1 MDDTVDAA
9 ELPLDGVGVRLA
21 RAREAAGLSR
31 ARVAAITKIPE
42 RHLLAIEQGNFAA
55 LPARTYAIGFSRSYA
70 RAVGENEI
78 EIAALVRAEIGAG
91 QGDRNL
97 RGVPAFEPGDP
108 ARVPSSRLAWLSA
121 LAAVAV
127 IVAGVVFWR
136 GYYAPGGELPSILPG
151 PTPSATLASTP
162 PVAAPAGPVVLTALI
177 PKVWVKITDGNGIQL
192 FQKELAQGESYTVPA
207 DRPQVLLR
215 TARPDALGITIG
227 GQPVAKIADKQQTV
241 ADVPVTAA
249 ALLSRSTATAAPP
262 APATSAPSATPRIR
276 PTPRPTAAVRPTPA
290 ASRVPSS
297 APPSTAPAAPATPTA
312 SGAAN

>member
-1 MDDTVDAA
+1 MDETVDAA
-9 ELPLDGVGVRLA
+9 EPPLDGVGIRLA
-21 RAREAAGLSR
+21 RARESAGLSR
-31 ARVAAITKIPE
+31 VQVAAITRIPE
-42 RHLLAIEQGNFAA
+42 RHLLAIEKGDFAA

-70 RAVGENEI
+70 RAVGENED

-127 IVAGVVFWR
+127 IFAGVTFWR

-151 PTPSATLASTP
+151 ATPSATLASAP
-162 PVAAPAGPVVLTALI
+162 PVAAAAGPVVLTALI
-177 PKVWVKITDGNGIQL
+177 PKVWVKITDGSGIQL

-215 TARPDALGITIG
+215 TARPDALAITIG
-227 GQPVAKIADKQQTV
+227 GQPVAKISDKQQTV

-249 ALLSRSTATAAPP
+249 ALLARGTATAAPP
-262 APATSAPSATPRIR
+262 APATSARTQLPRIR
-276 PTPRPTAAVRPTPA
+276 PTSRPTAAARPTP
-290 ASRVPSS
+290 SISPVPSPV
-297 APPSTAPAAPATPTA
+297 PPSAAPAATATPTA
-312 SGAAN
+312 SGAAD